1 MFSPSRTISQRP
13 LKLRQTRLA
22 VRVITRAPVDCETD
36 SSLELQTRQLTLI
49 DVVKSLEEYINNED
63 PKIRS
68 RAISYLN
75 AVITALP
82 ANYLMRQQIQVL
94 NQFLCVRI
102 EDGGAIDGL
111 SKLQSLDRFNNDMA
125 QVVVRA

>member
-1 MFSPSRTISQRP
+1 MFSLSRTISQRP

-22 VRVITRAPVDCETD
+22 VRVITRAPIDCETD
-36 SSLELQTRQLTLI
+36 RSLELQARQITLV

-63 PKIRS
+63 LKIRS

-75 AVITALP
+75 AIITALP

-94 NQFLCVRI
+94 NQFLCDRI

-111 SKLQSLDRFNNDMA
+111 SKLQSLERFNNDMA